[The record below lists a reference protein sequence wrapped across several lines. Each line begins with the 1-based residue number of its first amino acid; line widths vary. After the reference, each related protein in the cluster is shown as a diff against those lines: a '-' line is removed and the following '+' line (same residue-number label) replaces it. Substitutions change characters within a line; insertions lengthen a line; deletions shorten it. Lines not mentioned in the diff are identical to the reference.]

1 MLTIIGQTLI
11 SGILMGGIYALVSIG
26 LTLIFGVMNVVNFA
40 HGEFLMLAMYLT
52 YWLFHYFHLDPYLAI
67 FLVTPALFIVGV
79 LTQKLIMQY
88 LVDKEHYTQI
98 FATVGLSIAMAN
110 AALFF
115 WKADYRMVKTSYT
128 TSVIEV
134 GQLVVSYPRLV
145 SFLVALAI
153 TFLLFVFLKYTY
165 LGKAIR
171 ATSQDNQGAKLMGVN
186 IRRVYVIT
194 LGIGSACVG
203 VAGALLMPI
212 YYAFPNVGLQFVL
225 IAFVCVVLGGM
236 GNITGAFFGGL
247 IIGLVESF
255 SGFFI
260 GPDLKE
266 AVYFIVF
273 ILVLLIK
280 PSGLFG
286 LISK

>member
-67 FLVTPALFIVGV
+67 FLVTPVLFIVGV
-79 LTQKLIMQY
+79 LTQKLIMQH

-128 TSVIEV
+128 TSVIDV
-134 GQLVVSYPRLV
+134 GQLVVSYPRLI
-145 SFLVALAI
+145 SFLVAIAI

-260 GPDLKE
+260 APDLKE
-266 AVYFIVF
+266 AVYFIIF

>member
-1 MLTIIGQTLI
+1 MLSIFGQMFI

-40 HGEFLMLAMYLT
+40 HGEFLMISMYLT
-52 YWLFHYFHLDPYLAI
+52 FWLFHFLHLDPYLSI
-67 FLVTPALFIVGV
+67 FFVMPALYIVGV
-79 LTQKLIMQY
+79 CTHKLIMQH

-110 AALFF
+110 AALFL

-128 TSVIEV
+128 TSVMVV
-134 GQLVVSYPRLV
+134 GDLVISYPRLV
-145 SFLVALAI
+145 SFLVALSI
-153 TFLLFVFLKYTY
+153 TAALFLFLKHTY

-171 ATSQDNQGAKLMGVN
+171 ATAQDSQGAKLMGVN
-186 IRRVYVIT
+186 IQKIYGFT

-212 YYAFPNVGLQFVL
+212 YYAFPMVGLHFVL
-225 IAFVCVVLGGM
+225 VAFVCVVLGGM
-236 GNITGAFFGGL
+236 GNIAGAFFGGL
-247 IIGLVESF
+247 VIGLVEAF

-260 GPDLKE
+260 APELKE
-266 AVYFIVF
+266 AVYFVIF

-286 LISK
+286 LMRG

>member
-1 MLTIIGQTLI
+1 MIAIIGQTLI

-79 LTQKLIMQY
+79 LTQKLIMQH

-128 TSVIEV
+128 TSVIDV
-134 GQLVVSYPRLV
+134 GQLVVSYPRLI
-145 SFLVALAI
+145 SFLVAIAI

-260 GPDLKE
+260 APDLKE
-266 AVYFIVF
+266 AVYFIIF

>member
-1 MLTIIGQTLI
+1 MIAIIGQTLI

-67 FLVTPALFIVGV
+67 FLVTPALFIVGA
-79 LTQKLIMQY
+79 LTQKLIMQH

-128 TSVIEV
+128 TSVIDV

-145 SFLVALAI
+145 SFLVAIAI

-260 GPDLKE
+260 APDLKE
-266 AVYFIVF
+266 AVYFIIF

>member
-79 LTQKLIMQY
+79 LTQKLIMQH

-128 TSVIEV
+128 TSVIDV
-134 GQLVVSYPRLV
+134 GQLVVSYPRLI
-145 SFLVALAI
+145 SFLVAIAI

-260 GPDLKE
+260 APDLKE
-266 AVYFIVF
+266 AVYFIIF

>member
-145 SFLVALAI
+145 SFLVAIAI

>member
-128 TSVIEV
+128 TSVIDV
-134 GQLVVSYPRLV
+134 GQLVVSYPRLI
-145 SFLVALAI
+145 SFLVAIAI

-186 IRRVYVIT
+186 IRSVYVIT

>member
-1 MLTIIGQTLI
+1 
-11 SGILMGGIYALVSIG
+11 VSIG

-145 SFLVALAI
+145 SFLVAIAI

-247 IIGLVESF
+247 IVGLVESF

>member
-52 YWLFHYFHLDPYLAI
+52 YWLFHYLHLDPYLAI
-67 FLVTPALFIVGV
+67 FLVTPALFFVGV

-128 TSVIEV
+128 TSVIDV

-145 SFLVALAI
+145 SFLVAIAI

-260 GPDLKE
+260 APDLKE
-266 AVYFIVF
+266 AVYFIIFV
-273 ILVLLIK
+273 LVLLIK

>member
-26 LTLIFGVMNVVNFA
+26 LTLIYGVMNVVNFA

-67 FLVTPALFIVGV
+67 FLVTPVLFIVGV
-79 LTQKLIMQY
+79 LTQKLIMQH
-88 LVDKEHYTQI
+88 LIDKEHYTQI

-128 TSVIEV
+128 TSVIDV

-145 SFLVALAI
+145 SFLVAIAI

-260 GPDLKE
+260 APDLKE
-266 AVYFIVF
+266 AVYFIIFV
-273 ILVLLIK
+273 LVLLIK

>member
-1 MLTIIGQTLI
+1 
-11 SGILMGGIYALVSIG
+11 MGGIYALVSIG

-40 HGEFLMLAMYLT
+40 HGEFLMISMYLT
-52 YWLFHYFHLDPYLAI
+52 YWLFHSLGMDPYLSI
-67 FLVTPALFIVGV
+67 LIVMPALYVVGV
-79 LTQKLIMQY
+79 CTHKFIMRH

-115 WKADYRMVKTSYT
+115 FKADYRMVKTSYT
-128 TSVIEV
+128 TSVMIV
-134 GQLVVSYPRLV
+134 GDLVISYPRLI
-145 SFLVALAI
+145 SFLVAMGI
-153 TFLLFVFLKYTY
+153 TIALFLFLKFTY
-165 LGKAIR
+165 LGKSIR
-171 ATSQDNQGAKLMGVN
+171 ATAQDSQGARLMGVN
-186 IRRVYVIT
+186 IQKVYAFT

-212 YYAFPNVGLQFVL
+212 YYAFPTVGLHFVL
-225 IAFVCVVLGGM
+225 VAFVCVVLGGM

-247 IIGLVESF
+247 VIGLVETF

-260 GPDLKE
+260 TPELKE
-266 AVYFIVF
+266 AVYFIIFV
-273 ILVLLIK
+273 LVLLVK

-286 LISK
+286 QMRG